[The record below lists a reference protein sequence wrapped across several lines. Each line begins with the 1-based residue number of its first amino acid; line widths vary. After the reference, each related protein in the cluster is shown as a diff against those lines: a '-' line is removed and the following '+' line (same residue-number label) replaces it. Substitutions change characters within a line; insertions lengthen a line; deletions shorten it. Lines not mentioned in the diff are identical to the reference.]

1 MRTLEVSVM
10 VCVEL
15 LQDAL
20 LIILNATMQNSPFVG
35 TSVAPKTIMTCSGS
49 SWLSVV
55 RQLEEL
61 KHLSR
66 LVPNQKKGVKVREK
80 VRRLY
85 KLFDERMHYPGIEQ
99 KIKGEATK
107 IMECVRLRWP
117 ETSFDEPFKLEQV
130 VKRRLR

>member
-1 MRTLEVSVM
+1 
-10 VCVEL
+10 
-15 LQDAL
+15 
-20 LIILNATMQNSPFVG
+20 
-35 TSVAPKTIMTCSGS
+35 VAPKTIMTCSGS

-66 LVPNQKKGVKVREK
+66 LVPNQKKGVKVRGK